1 MNFPTSLMVTEHKD
15 AISGCNEKLL
25 LVCEVV
31 KICGKPIY

>member
-1 MNFPTSLMVTEHKD
+1 MNFPTSVMITEHKD

-25 LVCEVV
+25 VCEVV